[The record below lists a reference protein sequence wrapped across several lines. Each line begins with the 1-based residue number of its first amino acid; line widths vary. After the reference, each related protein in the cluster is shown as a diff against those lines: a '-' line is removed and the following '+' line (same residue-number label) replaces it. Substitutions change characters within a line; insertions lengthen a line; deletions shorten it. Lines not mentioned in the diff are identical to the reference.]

1 MTTIGATLLIT
12 GEITSQEDITIQ
24 GRVKGQIR
32 MVEGSL
38 LVAPEG
44 GVHADVEGARVT
56 IEGTLAGNVAAV
68 ERIELTP
75 TAEVSGTLITCA
87 IVMHDGATFNG
98 SIDVDRQTAKGAPR
112 LKIAPATPAQATKTL
127 RSTAG

>member
-1 MTTIGATLLIT
+1 MVYQMTTIGASLSIT
-12 GEITSQEDITIQ
+12 GEITSQEDITIH

-44 GVHADVEGARVT
+44 GVDADVEGARVT
-56 IEGTLAGNVAAV
+56 IQGMLAGNVAAV
-68 ERIELTP
+68 ERIELAP
-75 TAEVSGTLITCA
+75 TSDVSGTLTTCS

-98 SIDVDRQTAKGAPR
+98 LIDVDRQTAKTVPR
-112 LKIAPATPAQATKTL
+112 VSRPAETREARK
-127 RSTAG
+127 G